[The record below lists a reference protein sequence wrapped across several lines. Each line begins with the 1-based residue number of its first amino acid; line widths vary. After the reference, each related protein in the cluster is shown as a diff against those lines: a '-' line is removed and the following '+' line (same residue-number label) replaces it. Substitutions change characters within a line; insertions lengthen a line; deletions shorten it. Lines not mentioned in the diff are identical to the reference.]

1 MFDDELFTEEDFYE
15 HEARLTKESKEIEDK
30 YKIDRTNLDSFISS
44 VADALI
50 DYLDEETLNFVRDTS
65 DIFWLHMGFGMW
77 VRNMFIHPYWREVFS
92 FGYDADDLSEKITY
106 ELKKRLNRK

>member
-1 MFDDELFTEEDFYE
+1 MFDDELFTKEDFDE
-15 HEARLTKESKEIEDK
+15 QEARLLKEAEEIENK
-30 YKIDRTNLDSFISS
+30 YKPDRSNIDSFTKS

-77 VRNMFIHPYWREVFS
+77 VRNMFIHPY
-92 FGYDADDLSEKITY
+92 FGFAYDADDLSEKIIY
-106 ELKKRLNRK
+106 ELKKRLKGK